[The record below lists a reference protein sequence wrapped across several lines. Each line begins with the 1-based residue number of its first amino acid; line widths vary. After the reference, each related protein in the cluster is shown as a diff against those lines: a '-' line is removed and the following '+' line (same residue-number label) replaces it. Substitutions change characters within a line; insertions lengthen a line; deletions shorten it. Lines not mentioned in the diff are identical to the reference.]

1 MLKAGSVADASAR
14 ALPCRVRGLTVDY
27 GAGPV
32 LRNVD
37 FAAAAGSLVAVV
49 GPNGAGK
56 STLIK
61 AALGLQPVIA
71 GQTLF
76 WGEPLRRARGRVA
89 YVPQRGA
96 VDWDFPVSVREVV
109 AMGRYRML
117 GWLRPVSA
125 AHQRAALEHLDRVGM
140 ADFADRQISRLSGG
154 QQQRVFI
161 ARALA
166 QEADLYFMDEPFAGV
181 DAATEQAIVEVLRG
195 LRAQGKT
202 AVVVHHDLATVRTY
216 FDSLLLLNGEAV
228 AAGAVDATFTADN
241 LQRAYGGR
249 LAFVAGALAPAPGA

>member
-1 MLKAGSVADASAR
+1 MLQALSDASPSA
-14 ALPCRVRGLTVDY
+14 APCSVRGMTVDY
-27 GAGPV
+27 GNGSV

-37 FAAAAGSLVAVV
+37 FDAASGSLVAVV

-61 AALGLQPVIA
+61 AALGLQPTVA
-71 GQTLF
+71 GQARF
-76 WGEPLRRARGRVA
+76 WGQSLRQARGRVA

-125 AHQRAALEHLDRVGM
+125 AHQRAAVEHLDRVGM

-181 DAATEQAIVEVLRG
+181 DAATEQTIVDVLRS
-195 LRAQGKT
+195 LRADGKT
-202 AVVVHHDLATVRTY
+202 AVVVHHDLATVRAY
-216 FDSLLLLNGEAV
+216 FDALLLLNGEV
-228 AAGAVDATFTADN
+228 IAAGPVDSTFTAEN

-249 LAFVAGALAPAPGA
+249 LAFIGGAMAPAPGA